1 MTLVKTSNNEQN
13 YLKRVTLLR
22 QGNYL
27 LSLMTVI
34 RDELTTSNAF
44 AAAFDRISDLLIAA
58 GSVSN
63 KLSKAADHL
72 SIPISALD
80 LLPTER
86 LTIRTPTGWTYE
98 GRRQVKPVCGVSIL
112 RAGASFEAALR
123 RAYGENLSMGKLLI
137 QRNEETSLPVHLYSK
152 LPAGIAEQSVL
163 ILEPMLATGGSAIKA
178 IDVLKE
184 KGVREEDIVFV
195 NLVASKK
202 GLETIMQRFP
212 RLRLVTAAVDEAL
225 TVSNHI
231 APGLGDFGD
240 RFYGT

>member
-1 MTLVKTSNNEQN
+1 MTLAKAPDNDHV
-13 YLKRVTLLR
+13 YLQRVTLLR

-34 RDELTTSNAF
+34 RDESTTPSAF

-58 GSVSN
+58 GSPPYS
-63 KLSKAADHL
+63 
-72 SIPISALD
+72 PLD
-80 LLPTER
+80 LLPTEQ
-86 LTIRTPTGWTYE
+86 LTIQTPTGWTYE

-152 LPAGIAEQSVL
+152 LPTGISGQSVL

-178 IDVLKE
+178 IEVLRE
-184 KGVREEDIVFV
+184 KGVREEDIIFV
-195 NLVASKK
+195 NLVASRK
-202 GLETIMQRFP
+202 GLGTIMQRFP
-212 RLRLVTAAVDEAL
+212 GLRLVTAAIDEAL
-225 TVSNHI
+225 TGTNHI

>member
-1 MTLVKTSNNEQN
+1 MNATTMTLVKTPNNDQD
-13 YLKRVTLLR
+13 YLQRVTLLR

-27 LSLMTVI
+27 LSLMTII
-34 RDELTTSNAF
+34 RDESTASNAF
-44 AAAFDRISDLLIAA
+44 AAAFDRISDFLIAA
-58 GSVSN
+58 
-63 KLSKAADHL
+63 
-72 SIPISALD
+72 ALD

-86 LTIRTPTGWTYE
+86 FTIRTPTGWTYD

-112 RAGASFEAALR
+112 RAGASFETALR

-152 LPAGIAEQSVL
+152 LPASITEQSVL

-184 KGVREEDIVFV
+184 NGVREEDIVFV
-195 NLVASKK
+195 NLIASRK